1 MGILK
6 GILHHWNKTSSAYD
20 TIHPETEVA
29 QVTDWNKGVVNTLA
43 STGLSSLVN
52 VLSSDSLLALLIKKV
67 FDATGVK
74 YSLGQNGYVCFGS
87 LVGGLIIQWVYF
99 GKTGSPIK
107 MIFPIAFTTNQYV
120 AVGSDYNTSNNGNV
134 LNFYDK
140 NPEYCMISGQRI
152 RAQASSD
159 VDVYGTGILL
169 GW

>member
-1 MGILK
+1 MSILK

-29 QVTDWNKGVVNTLA
+29 QVTDWNTGIVNTLA

-87 LVGGLIIQWVYF
+87 LVGGLIIQWGNFQIQASTKNYIWQLPL
-99 GKTGSPIK
+99 GMKAIYA
-107 MIFPIAFTTNQYV
+107 AFAFV
-120 AVGSDYNTSNNGNV
+120 ADSETETDYRISAGALMPTAAQFISTIGTRNTSTYAFVIG
-134 LNFYDK
+134 
-140 NPEYCMISGQRI
+140 
-152 RAQASSD
+152 AS
-159 VDVYGTGILL
+159 
-169 GW
+169 